1 MDLKPVILAPVA
13 SLETE
18 RSEGNVDDLVACGLD
33 GIGAAEIVGVESVVP
48 KGKINLAR
56 LAIIRASAY

>member
-1 MDLKPVILAPVA
+1 MDLKPVILAPVT
-13 SLETE
+13 SLEAE
-18 RSEGNVDDLVACGLD
+18 RRESNVDDLVAGSLD